1 MKNNQIWKT
10 EAELIRFAL
19 IIIFVSICFL
29 ILTHLVNVIFEA
41 QWLQFSAYRFCMTS
55 KSSDFV
61 RRPSALTFLT
71 IGSRM
76 IFLICTLIFDIRTL
90 LMVKKWKRESS
101 QVQGEQRHIMNEIP
115 MISTLLNAL
124 LLFIP
129 FLSTFLANTLCR
141 EYFRQNIILV
151 QLSFDLSK
159 SPIILCLTNY
169 VVSSNVASDEVE
181 ERERKRNIEIQDA
194 IKRRN
199 DRLARRLA
207 MQDEGMSFKDIA
219 MLFAS

>member
-124 LLFIP
+124 LLLIP
-129 FLSTFLANTLCR
+129 SLNTMLAKFLYP
-141 EYFRQNIILV
+141 EYLTQIISLI
-151 QLSFDLSK
+151 QLSFYFSK
-159 SPIILCLTNY
+159 SPLILCLTNY
-169 VVSSNVASDEVE
+169 VVASNVASDQRDD
-181 ERERKRNIEIQDA
+181 ERLVRADPILRA
-194 IKRRN
+194 
-199 DRLARRLA
+199 A
-207 MQDEGMSFKDIA
+207 
-219 MLFAS
+219 